1 MKATILYYSHKGRTA
16 GYAREMAMY
25 LWSKGISV
33 SLSSISDFDKSK
45 LDQTDFLLLGCWT
58 SGWFVL
64 NQHPHARWKELAHA
78 FSGAF
83 PSNKILFFTT
93 YKIVTG
99 SMFDNM
105 KRVMEIDKPTP
116 VTQLKSRTGRL
127 TENDKSLLNQYIGIV

>member
-33 SLSSISDFDKSK
+33 SLSSISDFDQSK
-45 LDQTDFLLLGCWT
+45 LKQTDFLLLGCWT
-58 SGWFVL
+58 CGWFIL
-64 NQHPHARWKELAHA
+64 RQHPHSRWKEFTHT
-78 FSGAF
+78 FSGTF
-83 PSNKILFFTT
+83 PIGKILFFTT
-93 YKIVTG
+93 YKIRSG

-105 KRVMEIDKPTP
+105 KRAMEISISTP

-127 TENDKSLLNQYIGIV
+127 TENDKSLLDRYIGIV